1 MAEKQIQKTEGAS
14 AVARKK
20 LEDVCTYRP
29 ATDIVEDVEEFRA
42 MLDLPGARPEDIDV
56 RFENRQLKVVAA
68 AKTNEDDRRNYLF
81 REFMVGNYEREFNV
95 TDKIDAEK
103 ISAET
108 RDGQLILHL
117 PKAGSVQPRKIS
129 VKPTS

>member
-14 AVARKK
+14 AVEQMKM
-20 LEDVCTYRP
+20 ENVCTYRP
-29 ATDIVEDVEEFRA
+29 ATDIIEDLEEYRV
-42 MLDLPGARPEDIDV
+42 MLDLPGAKPEDIDV
-56 RFENRQLKVVAA
+56 RFENRQIKVVAA
-68 AKTNEDDRRNYLF
+68 AKTNADDKRNYLF

-103 ISAET
+103 ISAQT

-117 PKAGSVQPRKIS
+117 PKAGSAQPRKIS

>member
-14 AVARKK
+14 AVAQRKM
-20 LEDVCTYRP
+20 EDICTYRP
-29 ATDIVEDVEEFRA
+29 ATDIIEDVEEFRV

-68 AKTNEDDRRNYLF
+68 AKTDADDKRNYLF
-81 REFMVGNYEREFNV
+81 REFMVGNYERDFNV

-108 RDGQLILHL
+108 RDGQLVLHL
-117 PKAGSVQPRKIS
+117 PKSGSTQPRKIS
-129 VKPTS
+129 VRPTS